1 MQIIKLFLAKRLTT
15 SSVMLDNSFHANE
28 IVLGITPK
36 GQRKHKMNATQ
47 TSRNVA
53 MYGFEDID
61 SYIESVKE
69 SITYQFTGANMVI
82 AGLMSDAQHLMSFND
97 TERARQ
103 TLNIAKTLTFMVM
116 DGELVGTQPSRV

>member
-1 MQIIKLFLAKRLTT
+1 MT
-15 SSVMLDNSFHANE
+15 
-28 IVLGITPK
+28 
-36 GQRKHKMNATQ
+36 NATQ
-47 TSRNVA
+47 TSRNES
-53 MYGFEDID
+53 MYGFSDID

-103 TLNIAKTLTFMVM
+103 TLNIAKTIMFKIM
-116 DGELVGTQPSRV
+116 DGELVGTQPSRI